1 MRTFG
6 KILAVLVALVL
17 VVATSAVAFGVW
29 TVRRSFPQTTGTITL
44 AGLKAPVEVMRDAWG
59 VPQIYADSADDLF
72 FGQGYVQAQDRMWQ
86 MDFNRH
92 ITAGRL
98 SEMFGKSQIDTDTYL
113 RTMGWRHVAEKEVA
127 LLTPQATLALDSY
140 SAGVNAYLADH
151 SGATAS
157 LEYAVLGLQ
166 NKDYTIEPWSA
177 VDSLA
182 WGKAIA
188 WDLRGNMD
196 DEIARVLSASTV
208 GVARAEQLFP
218 AYPYARH
225 RPIVDQGGLVG
236 VTFDQNASGGVQQ
249 AAAVAR
255 RTPGLVAA
263 LTSLRSGAKAVDAL
277 IGPSGTGIG
286 SNSWAVA
293 GSKTSTGKALLAND
307 PHLGPQMPSVWYQ
320 QGLHCRSVGSSC
332 AYNVAGFGFPG
343 LPGVLTG
350 HNDRISWGVTNL
362 GPDVTDLVLEQVR
375 GDGYVVDGKVK
386 PFTTREEVIKVAGG
400 DPVNL
405 TVRTTEHG
413 PLMSPVSEELRTV
426 GKDAPVPPPG
436 TPATRGATPPRG
448 DGYAV
453 ALEWTALTPGTT
465 VNAVVGFMLAQ
476 SIEQFRAAASHFD
489 VPAQNLLVADS
500 DGNIAYQSPGKIPV
514 RAGYNG
520 QWPVPGWDSRY
531 RWTGYVPFA
540 SLPFVQNP
548 PEGWIVTANQAVINP
563 ERYPVWLT
571 SDWNYG
577 FRSQR
582 IMDRIKAATDG
593 GKKMTPLEM
602 RQIQLD
608 TWNEMAAFMVP
619 KIAGIPTEGFTA
631 QAAALFAGWDFT
643 QPKDSAPAA
652 YFNAF
657 WSHLLKSTVDTQLTS
672 DAAADG
678 GSRWFE
684 FFRTLWDKPNDPW
697 WDDKGTPAVET
708 RDVAVGHALTA
719 GADEMRDRLGDN
731 PATWTWGA
739 LHTLLVKNPSLGDS
753 GIKPIEALFN
763 RGPVQIG
770 GGESI
775 VQATGWNASEGYEV
789 DWIPS
794 YRMVIDWSDLD
805 QSSWMHLTGASGHA
819 YGPHYDDQFFA
830 LWAQDKTAAWPWTR
844 AAVEAAA
851 VDTLTLAPTS

>member
-6 KILAVLVALVL
+6 KILAALVALLL
-17 VVATSAVAFGVW
+17 VVATAAVAFGVW
-29 TVRRSFPQTTGTITL
+29 TARRSFPQTTGTITL
-44 AGLKAPVEVMRDAWG
+44 SGLTAPVEVIRDGWG
-59 VPQIYADSADDLF
+59 VPQIYADSAEDLF
-72 FGQGYVQAQDRMWQ
+72 FAQGYVQAQDRMWQ

-92 ITAGRL
+92 VTSGRL

-113 RTMGWRHVAEKEVA
+113 RTMGWRRVAELEVA
-127 LLTPQATLALDSY
+127 LLTPPAKVALDSY

-151 SGATAS
+151 SGASAS
-157 LEYAVLGLQ
+157 LEYAVLALQ
-166 NKDYTIEPWSA
+166 NSGYTIEPWSA

-236 VTFDQNASGGVQQ
+236 KTFDQNASGSELQS
-249 AAAVAR
+249 AAAAR
-255 RTPGLVAA
+255 SVPGLA
-263 LTSLRSGAKAVDAL
+263 TSLASIAAGAKAVDAL
-277 IGPSGTGIG
+277 IGPTGTGIG

-320 QGLHCRSVGSSC
+320 QGLHCRAVGPAC

-350 HNDRISWGVTNL
+350 HNDKISWGVTNL
-362 GPDVTDLVLEQVR
+362 GPDVTDLVLEQVQ
-375 GDGYVVDGKVK
+375 GDGYLVDGKVK
-386 PFTTREEVIKVAGG
+386 PFTTREEVIKVAGA
-400 DPVNL
+400 DPVSL

-413 PLMSPVSEELRTV
+413 PLMSPVSAQLTTV

-436 TPATRGATPPRG
+436 AASTREAAPPRG

-476 SIEQFRAAASHFD
+476 SIDQFREAASHFD

-500 DGNIAYQSPGKIPV
+500 DGTIAYQSPGKIPV

-531 RWTGYVPFA
+531 RWTGFVPFA
-540 SLPFVQNP
+540 SLPFVKNP

-563 ERYPVWLT
+563 DRYPLWLT

-582 IMDRIKAATDG
+582 IVERIKAATDG

-608 TWNEMAAFMVP
+608 KWNEMAAFVVP
-619 KIAGIPTEGFTA
+619 KLASIPKDGFTA
-631 QAAALFAGWDFT
+631 QAAALFDGWDFT
-643 QPKDSAPAA
+643 QPEDSAPAA

-657 WSHLLKSTVDTQLTS
+657 WSHLLTNTVDTQLPA
-672 DAAADG
+672 DAAANG

-684 FFRTLWDKPNDPW
+684 FFMTLWDKPTDPW
-697 WDDKGTPAVET
+697 WDDKSTPAVET
-708 RDVAVGHALTA
+708 RDTAVANALTA
-719 GADEMRDRLGDN
+719 GANELRDRLGSE

-763 RGPVQIG
+763 RGPVSIG
-770 GGESI
+770 GGESV
-775 VQATGWNASEGYEV
+775 VQATGWNATKGYQV
-789 DWIPS
+789 SWVPS

-819 YGPHYDDQFFA
+819 FSAHYDDQLYE
-830 LWAQDKTAAWPWTR
+830 LWAQDKTVQWPWTR
-844 AAVEAAA
+844 TAVLAAA
-851 VDTLTLAPTS
+851 ADTLTLAPAS